1 MANTRLLLIEDNQIA
16 ARAAQ
21 HILTSLSYTVDVAN
35 EASEAIRLTQLEDYA
50 LIFMDIG
57 LPDTDGYQ
65 LTQYFRTHLPSP
77 KNAVPIL
84 ALSAYDDLQQ
94 QNQCHAAG
102 MTATLVKPL
111 TKAKAEEALQRYLAG
126 DVELVVI
133 DVPTIHKYI
142 SSDPTVYLP
151 LLQTFLTSLPVQAAQ
166 VSQAMADQQWAE
178 VTVKAH
184 KLNGG
189 ARYCGALQLSALCDE
204 LQHLHGAPD
213 LATQTRLRD
222 QWQACVARLLQ
233 FEMPGV

>member
-1 MANTRLLLIEDNQIA
+1 MANTRLLLIEDNPIA
-16 ARAAQ
+16 AKAAQ
-21 HILTSLSYTVDVAN
+21 HILSSLSYTVDVAV
-35 EASEAIRLTQLEDYA
+35 EASEAIHLTHQEDYA

-57 LPDTDGYQ
+57 LPDTDGYE
-65 LTQYFRTHLPSP
+65 LTQYLRSHLPSP

-84 ALSAYDDLQQ
+84 ALSAYDDLTQ

-111 TKAKAEEALQRYLAG
+111 TKAKAEEALLRYLVS
-126 DVELVVI
+126 DVELAVI
-133 DVPTIHKYI
+133 DFATIHKFI
-142 SSDPTVYLP
+142 SNDPKVYLP

-166 VSQAMADQQWAE
+166 VSQAMLDQQWAE

-189 ARYCGALQLSALCDE
+189 ARYCGALQLSAICDE

-213 LATQTRLRD
+213 AFTQTRLQE
-222 QWQACVARLLQ
+222 QWHAIVARLLK
-233 FEMPGV
+233 FEM